1 MFCLNFSEL
10 REFLG
15 ICSDQH
21 YKGNQCE
28 YLSAIRMPQTIAMF
42 ERMMIS
48 SSMANIL
55 SYTWLKRFDA
65 SEIHR
70 LVQTLQEMIMIGWFN
85 RKTIE
90 NVGNFPRA
98 TRLFLQ
104 ITSQFINVFE
114 QLGNVFFTCSRF
126 PYKDSVTNEW
136 FTLPDDEIDRKQP
149 VKVIN
154 VDKDCKKSTCYL
166 SQDGVDDFI
175 DSLIDE
181 DHEVFV
187 HGTGHLYAQDII
199 EGGIDVKRG
208 ACRQDFSSGDG
219 FYLGDD
225 FKEACRWPASRGH
238 LNTAVLVF
246 RVEKTELRGPD
257 KGLDLRSDKK
267 RWLELVKEF
276 RSGRPAKKFVK
287 SLKEYDFI
295 EGPMASMSSK
305 NPNVDYPRQKEGT
318 YQLCVKTDCC
328 AEMFDRS
335 LHSVIFFKR

>member
-1 MFCLNFSEL
+1 
-10 REFLG
+10 
-15 ICSDQH
+15 
-21 YKGNQCE
+21 
-28 YLSAIRMPQTIAMF
+28 MPQTTAMF

-48 SSMANIL
+48 SSMGNIL

-65 SEIHR
+65 SEFHR
-70 LVQTLQEMIMIGWFN
+70 LVQTLQMTGIGWFN

-90 NVGNFPRA
+90 NVANFPRA

-104 ITSQFINVFE
+104 ITSQFINVFK
-114 QLGNVFFTCSRF
+114 QLGNVFFTCSHF

-154 VDKDCKKSTCYL
+154 VDKDCKKSKCYL
-166 SQDGVDDFI
+166 FQDGVDDFI

-208 ACRQDFSSGDG
+208 ACRQDFSNGDG

-225 FKEACRWPASRGH
+225 FNEACRWPASRGH

-305 NPNVDYPRQKEGT
+305 NPSVDYPRQKEGT

>member
-208 ACRQDFSSGDG
+208 ACRQDFSNGDG

-225 FKEACRWPASRGH
+225 FNEACRWPASRGH

-305 NPNVDYPRQKEGT
+305 NPSVDYPRQKEGT

>member
-1 MFCLNFSEL
+1 
-10 REFLG
+10 
-15 ICSDQH
+15 
-21 YKGNQCE
+21 
-28 YLSAIRMPQTIAMF
+28 MF
-42 ERMMIS
+42 ERMTIS

-55 SYTWLKRFDA
+55 SCTLLKGFDA
-65 SEIHR
+65 SEIQR
-70 LVQTLQEMIMIGWFN
+70 LVQTLQEMIMTGWFK

-90 NVGNFPRA
+90 NVENFPRA
-98 TRLFLQ
+98 TRLFLH

-136 FTLPDDEIDRKQP
+136 FTLPDDENDRKQP

-154 VDKDCKKSTCYL
+154 VDKDGKKSNCYL
-166 SQDGVDDFI
+166 SQDGVDGFI

-187 HGTGHLYAQDII
+187 HGTGHEHAQDII
-199 EGGIDVKRG
+199 EGGIDIKRG
-208 ACRQDFSSGDG
+208 TGRQDFSNGDG

-225 FKEACRWPASRGH
+225 FEEACRWPASRGH
-238 LNTAVLVF
+238 HNTAVLVF

-267 RWLELVKEF
+267 RWVELVKQF
-276 RSGRPAKKFVK
+276 RSGRPAKKVVK
-287 SLKEYDFI
+287 TLKEYDFI

-305 NPNVDYPRQKEGT
+305 NLNVDYPRQKEGS

>member
-1 MFCLNFSEL
+1 MVQQEDYRECGEFST
-10 REFLG
+10 
-15 ICSDQH
+15 SH
-21 YKGNQCE
+21 
-28 YLSAIRMPQTIAMF
+28 S
-42 ERMMIS
+42 
-48 SSMANIL
+48 
-55 SYTWLKRFDA
+55 
-65 SEIHR
+65 
-70 LVQTLQEMIMIGWFN
+70 
-85 RKTIE
+85 
-90 NVGNFPRA
+90 
-98 TRLFLQ
+98 
-104 ITSQFINVFE
+104 TSQFINVFE

-126 PYKDSVTNEW
+126 PYKDSVTYEW

-154 VDKDCKKSTCYL
+154 VDKDCKKSKCYL
-166 SQDGVDDFI
+166 FQDGVDDFI

-187 HGTGHLYAQDII
+187 HGTGHLYAQNII
-199 EGGIDVKRG
+199 GGGIDVKRG
-208 ACRQDFSSGDG
+208 ACRQDFSNGDG

-238 LNTAVLVF
+238 LNTTVLVF
-246 RVEKTELRGPD
+246 RIEKTELRGPD

-276 RSGRPAKKFVK
+276 RSGWPAKKIVK
-287 SLKEYDFI
+287 RLKEYDFI